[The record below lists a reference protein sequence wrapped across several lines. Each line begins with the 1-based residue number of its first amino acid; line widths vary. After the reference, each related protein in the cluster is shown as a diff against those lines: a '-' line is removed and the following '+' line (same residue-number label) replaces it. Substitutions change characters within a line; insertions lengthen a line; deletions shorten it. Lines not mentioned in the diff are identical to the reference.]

1 MLATSGNPQRGGSVA
16 TTGGGEASGGGLQR
30 TAAARR
36 GRLGQRSQEWP
47 SVAQP
52 YVSAYPTGAMCRYVS
67 RHARHLGAG
76 RVRLTK
82 DHRTLPSIYPTGRR
96 RGGQGLLAVERHSR
110 SLRQRARG
118 SCAPRVFRRASQG
131 PQGRVVLYVS
141 GCE

>member
-52 YVSAYPTGAMCRYVS
+52 YVSAAPSGKRPWRTQDYVQ
-67 RHARHLGAG
+67 RCQGWGLW
-76 RVRLTK
+76 L
-82 DHRTLPSIYPTGRR
+82 
-96 RGGQGLLAVERHSR
+96 GLLAGGLLLQ
-110 SLRQRARG
+110 SLFQRPRAPHAYFAAPVRG
-118 SCAPRVFRRASQG
+118 RRAA
-131 PQGRVVLYVS
+131 
-141 GCE
+141 